1 MPVVAIAVVASL
13 LLHALLIAWPR
24 WPTWDNAMGT
34 FAGSEATL
42 HARLSGDASVG
53 ANAESAVAPQA
64 AEAPVSAAPKGAAP
78 PELGADAGDRSAP
91 TPSSRAAERD
101 AARRTA
107 GVMPPSS
114 PRPQSYGRS
123 STSAETRR
131 AAAEVAASGTA
142 SASVRAEPASAARE
156 PEATTAPRAASPVP
170 GATVPEPV
178 AAMTAA
184 SGSSTGAIAA
194 AKRGEAGEQSDIASI
209 AQYRIALISVS
220 RRFKPAADLLP
231 TEGAEGRV
239 DLQLAINADG
249 ALAAARVLRSS
260 GQPALDALALDMLRR
275 AKAEAPVPPR
285 LLDRAFEVEVPVVF
299 GGAGTA
305 R

>member
-1 MPVVAIAVVASL
+1 
-13 LLHALLIAWPR
+13 
-24 WPTWDNAMGT
+24 
-34 FAGSEATL
+34 
-42 HARLSGDASVG
+42 
-53 ANAESAVAPQA
+53 
-64 AEAPVSAAPKGAAP
+64 
-78 PELGADAGDRSAP
+78 
-91 TPSSRAAERD
+91 
-101 AARRTA
+101 
-107 GVMPPSS
+107 
-114 PRPQSYGRS
+114 
-123 STSAETRR
+123 
-131 AAAEVAASGTA
+131 
-142 SASVRAEPASAARE
+142 
-156 PEATTAPRAASPVP
+156 
-170 GATVPEPV
+170 
-178 AAMTAA
+178 MTAA